1 MGGASG
7 GFGLGFDT
15 GAVKAD
21 GAGGLWAGGLDGA
34 GGLWAG
40 GLGAAGSVRADGAG
54 GMRAGRLRAGWLGAV
69 VNKTPPTLQKQAGSG
84 GLHQI
89 MPQRGSQ
96 GVNKAL

>member
-7 GFGLGFDT
+7 GLGLRF
-15 GAVKAD
+15 D
-21 GAGGLWAGGLDGA
+21 GARGLWVGGF
-34 GGLWAG
+34 
-40 GLGAAGSVRADGAG
+40 GAAGSVRADGAG
-54 GMRAGRLRAGWLGAV
+54 GLRAGRLRAGGLDGAGGLRVGGFGAV
-69 VNKTPPTLQKQAGSG
+69 ANKTPPTLQKQAGSG

>member
-7 GFGLGFDT
+7 GFSLGFD
-15 GAVKAD
+15 
-21 GAGGLWAGGLDGA
+21 
-34 GGLWAG
+34 
-40 GLGAAGSVRADGAG
+40 AAGS
-54 GMRAGRLRAGWLGAV
+54 LRAGWLGAV

-89 MPQRGSQ
+89 VTQRGGQ

>member
-7 GFGLGFDT
+7 GLGLRFDT
-15 GAVKAD
+15 GGVRAD
-21 GAGGLWAGGLDGA
+21 GAGGLWVGGF
-34 GGLWAG
+34 
-40 GLGAAGSVRADGAG
+40 GAAGSVRADGAG
-54 GMRAGRLRAGWLGAV
+54 GLWAGRLWVGWLDGAGGLRAGWLGAV